1 MQFSIP
7 HMIKEE
13 PMENIFEVQEGVLV
27 GKGADEVAKLATRI
41 LDSKKADNIKV
52 LKIDEKT
59 IIADYFVIC
68 NGRSTTQIKALA
80 DELEYKLGVAG
91 VQDIRLEGSDSNE
104 WKVLDCKDVIIHVF
118 SQEAREFYNLD
129 RLWADCDE
137 IDINEILNS

>member
-1 MQFSIP
+1 
-7 HMIKEE
+7 
-13 PMENIFEVQEGVLV
+13 MENIFEVQEGVLV

>member
-1 MQFSIP
+1 
-7 HMIKEE
+7 
-13 PMENIFEVQEGVLV
+13 MENIFEVQEGILV
-27 GKGADEVAKLATRI
+27 GKDACEIAKTATKI

-52 LKIDEKT
+52 LKIDAKT

-91 VQDIRLEGSDSNE
+91 VADIRLEGSDSNE
-104 WKVLDCKDVIIHVF
+104 WKVLDCKDVIIHIF
-118 SQEAREFYNLD
+118 SQEARQFYNLD

>member
-1 MQFSIP
+1 
-7 HMIKEE
+7 
-13 PMENIFEVQEGVLV
+13 MENIFEVQENILV
-27 GKGADEVAKLATRI
+27 GKGADEVAKLTTKI

-52 LKIDEKT
+52 LKIDAKT

-91 VQDIRLEGSDSNE
+91 VHDIRLEGSDSNE
-104 WKVLDCKDVIIHVF
+104 WKVLDCKDVIIHIF

>member
-1 MQFSIP
+1 
-7 HMIKEE
+7 
-13 PMENIFEVQEGVLV
+13 MENIFEVQEGILLD
-27 GKGADEVAKLATRI
+27 KGANEIVKVAVKI
-41 LDSKKADNIKV
+41 LDSKKASDIKV
-52 LKIDEKT
+52 LKIDTKT
-59 IIADYFVIC
+59 ILADYFVIC

-91 VQDIRLEGSDSNE
+91 VGYIRLEGSDSNE

>member
-1 MQFSIP
+1 
-7 HMIKEE
+7 
-13 PMENIFEVQEGVLV
+13 MENIFEVQEGVLV
-27 GKGADEVAKLATRI
+27 GKDADEVAKLATRI

>member
-1 MQFSIP
+1 
-7 HMIKEE
+7 
-13 PMENIFEVQEGVLV
+13 MENIFEVQEGILA
-27 GKGADEVAKLATRI
+27 GAESREVAKLATKI

-91 VQDIRLEGSDSNE
+91 LGDIRLEGSDSNE
-104 WKVLDCKDVIIHVF
+104 WKVLDCKDVIIHIF

-129 RLWADCDE
+129 RLWSDCDE
-137 IDINEILNS
+137 IDIKEILNS